1 MLHKTVLTQKL
12 LHRSVRI
19 TQIILP
25 PRESVTINTNSYKW
39 DNKTSNKVKTTAT
52 NTFKINERK
61 LKAFN
66 IDVDEK
72 EELGVAPLL
81 NQEITFKQI
90 TIQQRDLTMGPRCS
104 Q

>member
-25 PRESVTINTNSYKW
+25 PRESVTINTNGYKW
-39 DNKTSNKVKTTAT
+39 DNETSNKVQTTAT
-52 NTFKINERK
+52 NSFKINERK

-66 IDVDEK
+66 TADEK
-72 EELGVAPLL
+72 EELGVAPFFIAKSG
-81 NQEITFKQI
+81 NNI
-90 TIQQRDLTMGPRCS
+90 
-104 Q
+104 